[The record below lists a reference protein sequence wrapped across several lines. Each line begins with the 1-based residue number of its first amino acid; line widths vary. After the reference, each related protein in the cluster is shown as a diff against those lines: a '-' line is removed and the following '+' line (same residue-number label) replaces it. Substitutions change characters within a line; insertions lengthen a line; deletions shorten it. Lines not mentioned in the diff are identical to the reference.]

1 MSRQLP
7 KSNLLGRGFAVSLIV
22 AAVAAT
28 FAGPAL
34 AADEPPP
41 PSDSAVLQYA
51 ELVPTGSGSKASGVG
66 KKTQSSL
73 PTKAKRALDTAPKQ
87 TASALAVV
95 ATSSDYGAPATKATA
110 PKRVPR
116 NQPSPA
122 QQPSLDRTLEATAAA
137 VAPVGDA
144 RLLGL
149 LVALVAIAVGGGA
162 LAARAHRS

>member
-1 MSRQLP
+1 M
-7 KSNLLGRGFAVSLIV
+7 SNLLGRGFAVSLIV

-28 FAGPAL
+28 FAAPAL

-41 PSDSAVLQYA
+41 PTDSAVLQYA
-51 ELVPTGSGSKASGVG
+51 ELVPTGSGSQAPGVG
-66 KKTQSSL
+66 KKTRSSL
-73 PTKAKRALDTAPKQ
+73 PTKAKQALDNAPKQ

-95 ATSSDYGAPATKATA
+95 ATSSDYGAPTTKAA
-110 PKRVPR
+110 IPKRVPR